1 MYSVLVDSLK
11 RLYENNKITEN
22 KVDEMCDKVTISEN
36 DKKYILGKE

>member
-1 MYSVLVDSLK
+1 MNQLIESLK

-22 KVDEMCDKVTISEN
+22 KVTEMCKKGTISET

>member
-22 KVDEMCDKVTISEN
+22 KVDEMCDKGTISEN